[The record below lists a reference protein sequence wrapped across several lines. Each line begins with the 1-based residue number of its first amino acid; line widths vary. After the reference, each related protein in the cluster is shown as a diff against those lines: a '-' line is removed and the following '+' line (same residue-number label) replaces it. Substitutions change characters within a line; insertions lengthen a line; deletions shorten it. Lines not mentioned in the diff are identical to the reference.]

1 MQPEVLE
8 VAPGTFAVAGS
19 HTNFVLLV
27 DGDEATLV
35 DTGYPKDRALVEAAV
50 GQVGLG
56 LADVR
61 SLLLT
66 HAHVDHIGSAEW
78 LRAAHDVPVRCHRD
92 EAAHARGEVDQ
103 VISTGALLSRLWHP
117 KVFAFVSNAVAK
129 GGLQVERVRAVTTFT
144 DGETL
149 DVPGAP
155 EALHTPGHTSGHV
168 SFHLPSRGV
177 LLSGDA
183 LITVD
188 VWDRSRRGPQL
199 IREPFNH
206 DHAQAVESLALL
218 EAVEAEVVVPG
229 HGRPYRGTP
238 AQAVDEARRRLR

>member
-1 MQPEVLE
+1 MEPQVLE

-19 HTNFVLLV
+19 HTNFALLV

-50 GQVGLG
+50 AQVGLG

-78 LRAAHDVPVRCHRD
+78 LRVAHGVPVRTHRD

-103 VISTGALLSRLWHP
+103 VISTGALLARLWRP
-117 KVFAFVSNAVAK
+117 KVFGFVANAATK
-129 GGLQVERVRAVTTFT
+129 GALQVERVGEVHTFA
-144 DGETL
+144 DRETL
-149 DVPGAP
+149 DLPGGP
-155 EALHTPGHTSGHV
+155 VALHTPGHTSGHV
-168 SFHLPSRGV
+168 GFHLPDRGV

-188 VWDRSRRGPQL
+188 VWDHRRRGPQL
-199 IREPFNH
+199 IREQFNH
-206 DHAQAVESLALL
+206 DHAQAIASLALL

-238 AQAVDEARRRLR
+238 AQAVDEARRHLR